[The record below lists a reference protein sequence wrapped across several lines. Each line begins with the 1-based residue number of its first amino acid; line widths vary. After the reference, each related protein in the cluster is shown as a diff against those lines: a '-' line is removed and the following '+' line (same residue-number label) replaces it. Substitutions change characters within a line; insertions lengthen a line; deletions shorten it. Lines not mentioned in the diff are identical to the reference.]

1 MSKRTSPAKG
11 LLSAPIVI
19 TTHINA
25 DFDAVA
31 SILAAKKLYPDAVP
45 VFPGTQERALR
56 DFLFEGE
63 KLLYEFKYPY
73 EIDMGS
79 IATLIVVDARQKSRI
94 PHMKDALLNKNL
106 KIYIY
111 DHHPGSPED
120 LTATREVIR
129 PWGATTTILVH
140 ELIVQDIPVTKAEAT
155 ILGIGIYEDTG
166 SFLFPSTTPF
176 DYQAAEW
183 LCRQGMDFSILSKV
197 MSKAFTPEQIEVLN
211 SLLEST
217 QIHMIKGVKVVIAET
232 SKEEFVC
239 DFALIAQK
247 VMEATEAQVVFAL
260 ANMADRV
267 QIVARSK
274 VDEIDVGKICHS
286 FGGGGHALAASA
298 SVKDIPRAQI
308 KESILTLLRTSAIQE
323 ITVQQLMSNPAVT
336 ISNKCSV
343 QEAEATMA
351 RYGLKAIPV
360 VDLETMRC
368 VGLLDYQLAVRAI
381 NHGLG
386 DIPVQEYMQRKI
398 LTVTPSSDLNT
409 VARII
414 LEERQRLVPVI
425 NDNEVVGVI
434 TRTDLINVFVEAP
447 ARIPE
452 SMVAE
457 NRKYRNIASLM
468 QERLP
473 AKTLAY
479 LYAAGEYGD
488 EIGVNIYAVGGF
500 VRDILMNRSNLDL
513 DMVVEGDALAFA
525 TGLANKLGAKIRFHH
540 PFKTAQ
546 LLIPEAS
553 GQAEQRL
560 DIATARLEYY
570 DHPGALPTVELSS
583 IKMDLYRRD
592 FTINAVAV
600 QLNREHFGRFLDFF
614 GAMRD
619 LKDHMIR
626 VLHSLSFVEDPT
638 RILRAVRFEQRFEFQ
653 LGNQTERL
661 IKNAIQLR
669 LLQKVS
675 DGRMMH
681 EFKNILLEE
690 DAVACLERL
699 EALGILSAI
708 HPALHLTPKKQD
720 LLYEVRKIIDWYG
733 LLYLSPQPNI
743 CQLYLLC
750 LCIHSKY
757 LEASAIIKKLGFSDG
772 MRKGFLTLREQTRT
786 IEKKLRDNFKAGLPK
801 SELYELLHPLQLETI
816 LFIMANVDN
825 DDIKRD
831 ISFYLTKLRDIKP
844 DIDGDDVI
852 ELGVPQGPCVGK
864 LIRNILHAKIDEK
877 VKGRQDQLE
886 LLKSFIRCE
895 I

>member
-1 MSKRTSPAKG
+1 MVSKTTSSTEE
-11 LLSAPIVI
+11 LLSAPMVI

-31 SILAAKKLYPDAVP
+31 SIIAAKKLYPSALL

-56 DFLFEGE
+56 NFFFGGE
-63 KLLYEFKYPY
+63 KPLYDFKYPH
-73 EIDMGS
+73 EIDM
-79 IATLIVVDARQKSRI
+79 ATVTTLVVVDARQKNRI

-111 DHHPGSPED
+111 DHHPASSED
-120 LTATREVIR
+120 LIATSEVIR
-129 PWGATTTILVH
+129 PWGATTTIIVH
-140 ELIVQDIPVTKAEAT
+140 ELMAQNIPVTQIEAT
-155 ILGIGIYEDTG
+155 IFGLGIYEDTG
-166 SFLFPSTTPF
+166 SFTFPSTSPF

-183 LCRQGMDFSILSKV
+183 LCRQGMDFGTISKFI
-197 MSKAFTPEQIEVLN
+197 SKTLTPEQIEVLN

-217 QIHMIKGVKVVIAET
+217 QIHIIKGVKVAIAET
-232 SKEEFVC
+232 SKEEFLC
-239 DFALIAQK
+239 DFALIVQK
-247 VMEATEAQVVFAL
+247 VMEATEAQVIFAL
-260 ANMADRV
+260 ANMADKV

-274 VDEIDVGKICHS
+274 SEKINVGKICLS

-308 KESILTLLRTSAIQE
+308 KENILTLLRTSAIQE
-323 ITVQQLMSNPAVT
+323 ITVQQLMSTPAVT
-336 ISNKCSV
+336 ISKETSV
-343 QEAEATMA
+343 QEAGNTMA

-360 VDLETMRC
+360 VEPKTMQC
-368 VGLLDYQLAVRAI
+368 VGLLEYQLAVRAV

-386 DIPVQEYMQRKI
+386 AIPVQEYMQRKV
-398 LTVTPSSDLNT
+398 LTVDPSSDLYT
-409 VARII
+409 VTRII
-414 LEERQRLVPVI
+414 LEEHQRLIPVI
-425 NDNEVVGVI
+425 SDNKIVGVI
-434 TRTDLINVFVEAP
+434 TRTDLINILVEAP

-452 SMVAE
+452 SMASE
-457 NRKYRNIASLM
+457 NRKYRNIAPLM

-473 AKTLAY
+473 AKTLEY
-479 LYAAGEYGD
+479 LYAAGDYGD
-488 EIGVNIYAVGGF
+488 KIKVNIYAVGGF
-500 VRDILMNRSNLDL
+500 VRDILMNRPNLDL

-525 TGLANKLGAKIRFHH
+525 NGLANKLGAKIRFHH

-546 LLIPEAS
+546 LVIPEAN
-553 GQAEQRL
+553 GQEQHL

-600 QLNREHFGRFLDFF
+600 QLNKDHFGRFLDFF

-653 LGNQTERL
+653 LGHQTERL

-681 EFKNILLEE
+681 EFKNILMEE

-699 EALGILSAI
+699 EALGILAAI
-708 HPALHLTPKKQD
+708 HPALHLTPRKQD
-720 LLYEVRKIIDWYG
+720 ILYEVRKIIDWYG
-733 LLYLSPQPNI
+733 LLYLSPLPNV
-743 CQLYLLC
+743 CHLYLLC
-750 LCIHSKY
+750 LCVHSKY
-757 LEASAIIKKLGFSDG
+757 LEASAIIKKLGFPDSI
-772 MRKGFLTLREQTRT
+772 RKEFLNLREQTRMM
-786 IEKKLRDNFKAGLPK
+786 EKKLHDRFKTDLSR
-801 SELYELLHPLQLETI
+801 SELYELLFPLQLESL
-816 LFIMANVDN
+816 LFIMADTENE
-825 DDIKRD
+825 DIKKD
-831 ISFYLTKLRDIKP
+831 ISFFLTKLRDIKA
-844 DIDGDDVI
+844 DINGNDVMS
-852 ELGVPQGPCVGK
+852 LGVPQGPQIGK
-864 LIRNILHAKIDEK
+864 LLRNVLNAKIDGR
-877 VKGRQDQLE
+877 VKGRQEQLE
-886 LLKSFIRCE
+886 FLKNLIRC
-895 I
+895 